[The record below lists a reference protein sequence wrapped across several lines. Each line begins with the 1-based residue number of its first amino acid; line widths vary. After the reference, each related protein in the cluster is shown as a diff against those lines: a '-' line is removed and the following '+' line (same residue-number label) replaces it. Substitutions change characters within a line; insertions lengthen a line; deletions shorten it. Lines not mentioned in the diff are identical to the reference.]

1 MFFVWIYSP
10 FRNCSF
16 MGHAWESFPAKL
28 ALKSFLWVSK
38 LINVHGALI
47 RIALL
52 FLCFFVYPNFFL
64 DISSLPN
71 NYFCTTSFLYTATTM
86 GKLASSTIC
95 FFFVRQVKWYVPNSG
110 MWWFGAYQWTI
121 YISQEVCM
129 YRLSNV
135 PVASQFVL
143 IQQFCLSCW
152 FLSGPD
158 WLTDEYLWKRC
169 NVVFLIIYA
178 SLL

>member
-52 FLCFFVYPNFFL
+52 FLCFFLYPNFFFVHF
-64 DISSLPN
+64 ISAKQLLLYHVFFIYCN
-71 NYFCTTSFLYTATTM
+71 NNGKTSFKYNM
-86 GKLASSTIC
+86 

-158 WLTDEYLWKRC
+158 WLTDEYLWRRC